1 MIPSAHPDPV
11 TRWTVTK
18 NNLGESN
25 MITEKVFDVF
35 KPLTIVKRL
44 GLGTGTVLILK
55 IEDVLWEHVEV
66 HHLPPLAVHLLNLD
80 NMGTWKNIFSQAS
93 LYSY

>member
-1 MIPSAHPDPV
+1 
-11 TRWTVTK
+11 
-18 NNLGESN
+18 
-25 MITEKVFDVF
+25 MITEKVFNVF
-35 KPLTIVKRL
+35 KPLRIVKQLGL
-44 GLGTGTVLILK
+44 GLGTGTVLIKK

-93 LYSY
+93 LYSYWSLKLGFKRDLP